1 MRIQAGQSYLLVVD
15 IQERLAPAV
24 AEPEQVIANTAR
36 LLQAAHRLD
45 IPVLASEQYPRG
57 IGQTVA
63 ALRALLPP
71 RSVMEKMH
79 FSCLDDGACAERIR
93 SLQRRQA
100 VVAGMEAHV
109 CVLQTAEGLIEAGY
123 DVFVVADAV
132 SSRVPANHD
141 RALQRLSTDGA
152 HIVSTEMVLFEWLNK
167 AGTPVF
173 RELMTLIK

>member
-1 MRIQAGQSYLLVVD
+1 MRMRADQSCLLVVD

-24 AEPEQVIANTAR
+24 RDPQAVVANTER
-36 LLQAAHRLD
+36 LLRGAACLS
-45 IPVLASEQYPRG
+45 IPVLVSEQYPHG
-57 IGQTVA
+57 IGETVP
-63 ALRALLPP
+63 ALRSLLPAGA
-71 RSVMEKMH
+71 VVEKIH
-79 FSCLDDGACAERIR
+79 FSCLDDAGYATRLR

-173 RELMTLIK
+173 KELMALIK